1 MAVGPR
7 AIGGPQLA
15 RLLGDLPS
23 ERPFY
28 AALAR
33 AIRGLILD
41 GGLALRVRLPAERDL
56 AAALGVSRTTVTAAY
71 DALRAESFIQ
81 SRQGAGSWTALPRGR
96 GSRLPHA
103 ATAAAGAATIFG
115 MAEPEIDLG
124 SAAPG
129 APELFDEAVADAVA
143 RLPGY
148 TAGPGYDPAGLGPL
162 REAVA
167 TRYTARGLPT
177 RPEQI
182 VVTAGAQHALNLL
195 VEELMT
201 PGDSVLVESPTY
213 PHALDALRRRGARLI
228 PVGVN
233 AGWDIELIA
242 TSMRQT
248 AVRFAYVNPD
258 FHNPT
263 GRLMDEARRAALV
276 TAAKRVGGYLV
287 VDETFAELALDD
299 DLDGGLGGDAMPRPL
314 AAHDTDGRVISIGSA
329 AKVFWG
335 GLRIGWIRTT
345 PPMARRL
352 ATLRES
358 LDLASP
364 VLEQLIVRE
373 LFSRVEEVR
382 AERVALLRA
391 GRQALVA
398 ALGDLL
404 PAWEF
409 AVPRGGMSLW
419 ARLPGP
425 ASSALAG
432 AAARLG
438 VRIVPGPLFGVDGL
452 LEDYVR
458 LPYVQPPHVLHDA
471 IERLAR
477 AYRSV
482 ETAAAPR
489 SLPSYV

>member
-1 MAVGPR
+1 MVAR
-7 AIGGPQLA
+7 SRTIGGPQLA
-15 RLLGDLPS
+15 RLLGDLPG

-28 AALAR
+28 VALAR

-71 DALRAESFIQ
+71 DALRAESYIE
-81 SRQGAGSWTALPRGR
+81 SRQGAGSWTALPRG
-96 GSRLPHA
+96 HA
-103 ATAAAGAATIFG
+103 AGRAPVAGAVLGTL
-115 MAEPEIDLG
+115 EPEIDLG

-129 APELFDEAVADAVA
+129 APEVFDEAVADAVA

-167 TRYTARGLPT
+167 ERYTARGLST

-182 VVTAGAQHALNLL
+182 VVTAGAQHALTL
-195 VEELMT
+195 VLEELMN
-201 PGDSVLVESPTY
+201 PGDPVLVESPTY

-228 PVGVN
+228 PAGVN
-233 AGWDIELIA
+233 AGWDVELIA
-242 TSMRQT
+242 TTMRQT
-248 AVRFAYVNPD
+248 AVRIGYVNAD

-263 GRLMDEARRAALV
+263 GHLMDDERRAALV
-276 TAAKRVGGYLV
+276 TAAKRCGAYLIA
-287 VDETFAELALDD
+287 DETFTELALDRPAV
-299 DLDGGLGGDAMPRPL
+299 LPRPL
-314 AAHDTDGRVISIGSA
+314 GAYDPDGRIISVGSVS
-329 AKVFWG
+329 KLFWG

-345 PPMARRL
+345 PPLARRI

-358 LDLASP
+358 IDLASP

-373 LFSRVEEVR
+373 LLLRVEEVR

-391 GRQALVA
+391 SRDALVA
-398 ALGDLL
+398 ALGDRL
-404 PAWEF
+404 PEWSCT
-409 AVPRGGMSLW
+409 VPAGGMSLW

-425 ASSALAG
+425 LSSALAA

-438 VRIVPGPLFGVDGL
+438 VRVVPGPLFGVDGL
-452 LEDYVR
+452 LEDHVR
-458 LPYVQPPHVLHDA
+458 LPYVQPPDVLRDA
-471 IERLAR
+471 VERLSR
-477 AYRSV
+477 AFRTV
-482 ETAAAPR
+482 QTAPAPR